1 MVKKITSIVLAAGKG
16 TRMNSSLSKPLH
28 SVAGKPML
36 SHIIDNIREAKLNDI
51 IVVISK
57 DNDDIQNYLEI
68 NYPEVRTSIQD
79 EQNGTGGAVKSVFEN
94 YDLSD
99 SDGIV
104 VIFGDTP
111 LLKIKSKK
119 HDVTDKLK
127 QIEHR
132 YFHETGRNIIDD
144 MS

>member
-1 MVKKITSIVLAAGKG
+1 MLCFNIIYTTTDFILKKSEL
-16 TRMNSSLSKPLH
+16 R
-28 SVAGKPML
+28 
-36 SHIIDNIREAKLNDI
+36 KL
-51 IVVISK
+51 IS
-57 DNDDIQNYLEI
+57 DY
-68 NYPEVRTSIQD
+68 S
-79 EQNGTGGAVKSVFEN
+79 
-94 YDLSD
+94 
-99 SDGIV
+99 
-104 VIFGDTP
+104 